1 MLGEGRKT
9 WMMLPDL
16 LLVVLLAA
24 VVAGM
29 LFSFVKKFKQGE
41 NCCGTANVKVKKK
54 KLYKPAGSF
63 TLTVEGMH
71 CENCRRTVTE
81 AVNSMEGH
89 AAKVDILTKEC
100 RVSYENE
107 PDIEEVIRS
116 IRRAGFDAFVSSV

>member
-1 MLGEGRKT
+1 M
-9 WMMLPDL
+9 
-16 LLVVLLAA
+16 
-24 VVAGM
+24 
-29 LFSFVKKFKQGE
+29 
-41 NCCGTANVKVKKK
+41 KKK
-54 KLYKPAGSF
+54 KLHKPAGSF

-81 AVNSMEGH
+81 AVNSMEGY

-116 IRRAGFDAFVSSV
+116 IRRAGFDAFVRSV